1 MGSLFCDCEKRNQ
14 NLQDQTPIS
23 NEQNVKIKPLSS
35 IPSKLISK
43 QSSSIV
49 TLPRTNIEEHISID
63 KTTLIGKGEGD
74 IRDTYEI
81 GRKIGGGSFGLV
93 FLSINKRTG
102 EKVAIKA
109 MRKYKNDN
117 KTVNNYLLKEV
128 EMLKTLDH
136 QNILNIYEFYEGT
149 YNFYIVTEYCQSGNL
164 LDKITKG
171 NYLMSESRAAVIL
184 FQILSAINYCHQ
196 RKIIHRDL
204 KPENIMIDNTSKNG
218 YPYIKIIDFG
228 TAKFIG
234 EQYENQLIGSP
245 YYMAPE
251 VFEKK
256 YTDKCDIWSIGIV
269 LYFIIS
275 KRKPFNGD
283 SFEDIFKCIKE
294 NEPDLQSK
302 PFDKAS
308 HELID
313 LIKKMLDK
321 DQNKRISA
329 DEALKH
335 EWFIKNKTKEKLT
348 ELTYKDI
355 NDLLENIKTYNPKNI
370 LQQTTLIYLVNSNS
384 NASTVKKS
392 SSLYIKLDQ
401 DNNGIIDKKEFI
413 NGLKV
418 LFNEKMEKVDEEFLE
433 DCFNKIDTNNSGK
446 IEYEEFITAAINK
459 KEFLTVTLMKQA
471 FEHFDI
477 DKTGK
482 ITVENIAKIFGFY
495 ENENILNEL
504 HNVIK
509 ECDVDNEKGYFELN
523 DFIHIMKKIFKMK

>member
-1 MGSLFCDCEKRNQ
+1 MGSILCDCERI
-14 NLQDQTPIS
+14 NLNSDDNIPIS
-23 NEQNVKIKPLSS
+23 KENNYNITPLSS
-35 IPSKLISK
+35 IPSKLLSK
-43 QSSSIV
+43 QSSSII
-49 TLPRTNIEEHISID
+49 LSPRSNIEEHILID
-63 KTTLIGKGEGD
+63 RATLIGKGEGD
-74 IRDTYEI
+74 IRETYEI
-81 GRKIGGGSFGLV
+81 GKKIGGGSFGLV

-109 MRKYKNDN
+109 MKKYKKDN
-117 KTVNNYLLKEV
+117 RTVNNNLLKEV
-128 EMLKTLDH
+128 EILKTLDH
-136 QNILNIYEFYEGT
+136 QNILNIIEFYEGT

-204 KPENIMIDNTSKNG
+204 KPENIMLDNTSKNG

-234 EQYENQLIGSP
+234 EDYEKQFIGSP
-245 YYMAPE
+245 FYMAPE

-275 KRKPFNGD
+275 KRKPFNGETFD
-283 SFEDIFKCIKE
+283 EIFKCIKN
-294 NEPDLQSK
+294 NEPDLISK

-308 HELID
+308 NELID

-329 DEALKH
+329 DDALKH

-348 ELTYKDI
+348 ELTYRDI

-384 NASTVKKS
+384 NANTVKKS
-392 SSLYIKLDQ
+392 SSLYTKLDK
-401 DNNGIIDKKEFI
+401 DNNGIIDKNEFI
-413 NGLKV
+413 NGLKI
-418 LFNEKMEKVDEEFLE
+418 LFDEKMEKVDEDFLE
-433 DCFNKIDTNNSGK
+433 DCFNKIDTNNNGK

-477 DKTGK
+477 DKNGK
-482 ITVENIAKIFGFY
+482 ITVENIAKILGFDK
-495 ENENILNEL
+495 NENIINEL
-504 HNVIK
+504 QNVIDQ
-509 ECDVDNEKGYFELN
+509 CDVDNQKGYFELN
-523 DFIHIMKKIFKMK
+523 DFINIMKKIFKMK

>member
-1 MGSLFCDCEKRNQ
+1 
-14 NLQDQTPIS
+14 
-23 NEQNVKIKPLSS
+23 
-35 IPSKLISK
+35 
-43 QSSSIV
+43 
-49 TLPRTNIEEHISID
+49 
-63 KTTLIGKGEGD
+63 
-74 IRDTYEI
+74 
-81 GRKIGGGSFGLV
+81 
-93 FLSINKRTG
+93 
-102 EKVAIKA
+102 
-109 MRKYKNDN
+109 MRKFKKDNRTLNND
-117 KTVNNYLLKEV
+117 LLKEV

-136 QNILNIYEFYEGT
+136 QNILNIFEFYEGT

-204 KPENIMIDNTSKNG
+204 KPENIMLDNTSKNG

-234 EQYENQLIGSP
+234 DEYENQLIGSP

-256 YTDKCDIWSIGIV
+256 YTDKCDIWSIGVV

-283 SFEDIFKCIKE
+283 SFKDIFNCIKE
-294 NEPDLQSK
+294 NEVDLTSN

-308 HELID
+308 PELID
-313 LIKKMLDK
+313 IIKKMLDK
-321 DQNKRISA
+321 DQNRRISA

-355 NDLLENIKTYNPKNI
+355 NDLLDNIKNYNPKNI

-384 NASTVKKS
+384 NANTVKKA

-413 NGLKV
+413 NGLKI
-418 LFNEKMEKVDEEFLE
+418 LFNEKMEKVDEDYLE

-459 KEFLTVTLMKQA
+459 KEFLTITLMKQA

-477 DKTGK
+477 DKNGK

-504 HNVIK
+504 QNVID
-509 ECDVDNEKGYFELN
+509 ECDVDNQKGYFELN
-523 DFIHIMKKIFKMK
+523 DFINIMKKIFKMK